1 MSNMSY
7 CRFTNTR
14 ADLQVCLDAIRQDK
28 RLSDFETKAG
38 RWMFEEF
45 LDLCQEYDI
54 IDSYDRE
61 TLKALF
67 DGLHKKEDND
77 E

>member
-14 ADLQVCLDAIRQDK
+14 GDLQVCLDAIRQDS
-28 RLSDFETKAG
+28 RLSDFEAKAG
-38 RWMFEEF
+38 RRMFEEF
-45 LDLCQEYDI
+45 LAFCREYDI
-54 IDSYDRE
+54 IDYYDRE

-67 DGLHKKEDND
+67 DGLQKKEDND